1 MTHGI
6 KLLSRL
12 GFLLLLLGAASGCHT
27 LGPKMPKVLGAPAVV
42 SYSTDSFKNDVNEY
56 RGYIDNSIKDT
67 GPTRDQDLVKARAK
81 RDEIAYRVM
90 AEIEL
95 DYGRFEM
102 TLTTNRALF
111 QTGSD
116 IVQLGLAAA
125 IAVTP
130 AGDVTDIL
138 AASLAGFKGTTLSI
152 DKNFFE
158 QKTTEALISQMRANR
173 KTIQAQLLK
182 SLATRDVTVYPLES
196 VWVDLVDFYY
206 AGTVP
211 SALVSMASNAGSE
224 ATAAKK
230 NLEDT
235 VKGLPATTHAQ
246 ALQAIDVRDE
256 MDKLETDAAS
266 TDPKVSQPAITSLR
280 AILVAIGKPV
290 AANISVDDLVN
301 ECDAAMAEANGD
313 PEKKKAMTAAV
324 LAAKSK

>member
-1 MTHGI
+1 MTHGT

-12 GFLLLLLGAASGCHT
+12 GLLFLLLDAASGCHT
-27 LGPKMPKVLGAPAVV
+27 MGPKMPKELGAPVV
-42 SYSTDSFKNDVNEY
+42 TSYSGTQFAADVTAY
-56 RGYIDNSIKDT
+56 RTAVSKPDLAQARIL
-67 GPTRDQDLVKARAK
+67 RDQ
-81 RDEIAYRVM
+81 IAYRVM

-95 DYGRFEM
+95 AYGRFEM
-102 TLTTNRALF
+102 TLTTNRAAF

-116 IVQLGLAAA
+116 VVQLGLAAA

-158 QKTTEALISQMRANR
+158 QKTTEALVSQMRANR

-182 SLATRDVTVYPLES
+182 SLATRDVTTYPLES

-211 SALVSMASNAGSE
+211 SALVSIASAAGAE
-224 ATAAKK
+224 ATTAKK

-246 ALQAIDVRDE
+246 ALESVNIRSE
-256 MDKLETDAAS
+256 MDKLENDAAS
-266 TDPKVSQPAITSLR
+266 PDPKISQPALAKLR
-280 AILVAIGKPV
+280 AILVKLGKAP
-290 AANISVDDLVN
+290 AANTSLEELVK
-301 ECDAAMAEANGD
+301 ECDVVVEATLNDPNAKAALSGAIQEVI
-313 PEKKKAMTAAV
+313 K
-324 LAAKSK
+324 